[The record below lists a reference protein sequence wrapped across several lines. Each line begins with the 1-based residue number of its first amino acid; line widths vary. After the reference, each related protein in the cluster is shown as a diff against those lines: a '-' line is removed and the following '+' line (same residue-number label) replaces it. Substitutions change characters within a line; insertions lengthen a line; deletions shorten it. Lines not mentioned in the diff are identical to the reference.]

1 MNGLQTLDFPC
12 TFYGTVGFPCTLNYY
27 LLQLYGTVWELAMLQ
42 MSQAQLIV
50 PSTSFLMQI
59 VRYRGI
65 IHPKDTVVLVVTK
78 VYGTVCCNKICL
90 FECFKTTAQF
100 KSNLICR
107 WFAPSLY
114 AIRCFAWKSSP
125 SVLHCRVQFFLH
137 CWCRTLSGS
146 KISNIACA

>member
-1 MNGLQTLDFPC
+1 MNGLQTLRLSLYILRYRRLSLYIKLFV
-12 TFYGTVGFPCTLNYY
+12 F
-27 LLQLYGTVWELAMLQ
+27 LQLYGTVGISNVRSSADC
-42 MSQAQLIV
+42 AQHFF
-50 PSTSFLMQI
+50 THAKA
-59 VRYRGI
+59 Y
-65 IHPKDTVVLVVTK
+65 DTVEQFPSQVRTFVLVVTY
-78 VYGTVCCNKICL
+78 VYGTECCNEICL
-90 FECFKTTAQF
+90 FECFKTMAQF